1 MSTEKRPYTIFVDW
15 DGTIVKH
22 NYTPETTPDE
32 FLPGAV
38 EMLKAWKEAGH
49 MVVVTTARKRTLEV
63 TELAGKLHE
72 VLPHCLFIYGC
83 TTGPRVL
90 INDRSPEGMTKAFAI
105 NVDRD
110 KGIGDVVLE

>member
-22 NYTPETTPDE
+22 NYTPEFTPDE

-49 MVVVTTARKRTLEV
+49 TVVVTTARHGTLEMSKIM
-63 TELAGKLHE
+63 TKMHE
-72 VLPHCLFIYGC
+72 IIPHCLIAWGL

-90 INDRSPEGMTKAFAI
+90 INDRSPEGATKAFAI